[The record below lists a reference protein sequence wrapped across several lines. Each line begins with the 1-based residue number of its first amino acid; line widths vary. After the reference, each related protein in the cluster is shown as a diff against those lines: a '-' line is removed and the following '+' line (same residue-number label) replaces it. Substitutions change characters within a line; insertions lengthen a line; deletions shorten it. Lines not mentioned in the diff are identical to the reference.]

1 MFGVIGVAG
10 AHFQKPVVKG
20 QDGGTEHALVLQE
33 LNVMVLTLVRHDAM
47 YSHVHV

>member
-33 LNVMVLTLVRHDAM
+33 LSVMVLTLPLKHAI
-47 YSHVHV
+47 YNHVHV